1 MKNFKSIALALV
13 AFVSFS
19 TAAQTSKKVDASKSS
34 INWVGK
40 KVTGAHEG
48 TIALKEGAL
57 IFNGKKV
64 VGGNFTV
71 DMTTINTT
79 DLDGKGKASLDGHL
93 KSDDFFGVEKFP
105 TATLVFKSIGEKSA
119 GVYAVTADLTI
130 KGKTESIK
138 FDLTVT
144 GNTATTT
151 LKVNRTKYDIK
162 YGSGSF
168 FSDLGDKTIYDD
180 FDLAVKLAI

>member
-13 AFVSFS
+13 AFVSFA
-19 TAAQTSKKVDASKSS
+19 TTAQTKKVDAAKST

-48 TIALKEGAL
+48 TIAIKEGNL
-57 IFNGKKV
+57 VFKGKKV
-64 VGGNFTV
+64 VNGNFIV
-71 DMTTINTT
+71 DMTSINTT
-79 DLDGKGKASLDGHL
+79 DLSGKGKTNLDGHL

-105 TATLVFKSIGEKSA
+105 SAVLVFKSIGEKGN

-130 KGKTESIK
+130 KGTTDSIK
-138 FDLTVT
+138 FDITVE

-162 YGSGSF
+162 YRSGSF

-180 FDLAVKLAI
+180 FDLTVKLVF